1 MPAVTMKKLLPAC
14 LAVALFQAF
23 SSHAAAPPKEP
34 ILRLAPV
41 MHTASI
47 KGMSIDQGG
56 RFLATASNDK
66 TVKIWEYENGS
77 LRLLRTLRPPIGKE
91 DEGKIY
97 AVAVSP
103 DGTTVAFG
111 GWTGFDWEGQ
121 ACIYLF
127 NLRTGSMK
135 GRITSLPSF
144 VNHLSFS
151 PDGRFLA
158 VNLQQNFGI
167 RLYRTTDYTEA
178 GRDADY
184 GDQSYGHTFLYSS
197 DGRLKLATTSYDGN
211 IRLYEVGSGATPLR
225 LIAKIKAPGGSKP
238 HDIAASR
245 TGRVAVGYEDTSNV
259 SVLSGDGLAHHTT
272 ANTSGINNGNFS
284 SVAWS
289 SDGQTLYAGGRYWK
303 NNTVPLVVWAS
314 EGRGQRSE
322 VDIGT
327 TDTIMSIVPLS
338 GNTVLVAS
346 AEPAIALVTGMQGQ
360 LIKKPEMADFR
371 DVHQG
376 FMLSQNGAKVG
387 FGYQQFGKSFAAFD
401 IETRSLVSDSTASN
415 LKAPVLSDSLLSVT
429 EWDDTTS
436 PKLNGV
442 PLKLEQYE
450 TSLSLAVAT
459 NASWFALGAQW
470 HLYTFNRDGSQKWKV
485 SAPGDVMGVNIS
497 GDGSVVVAAYGD
509 GTIRWHRS
517 SDGREL
523 LAFYPH
529 PDRKRWVLWTPGGYY
544 DASPGAEE
552 LIGWHVNNGADQA
565 ADFFPASRFRDRFY
579 RPDIIARVLTTL
591 DESEAVKYTN
601 QGSDRKQQES
611 AVQDILPP
619 VVTIVSPVEGAI
631 VSVTEV
637 PVKFTV
643 RAPSGEPVT
652 GIKAFVGGRPVS
664 TERGVRFMPKVGEQ
678 KEIAVTIPQEDSDIS
693 IIAENRFAASEPATV
708 RVKWAGIKKR
718 AEKRAEFA
726 IKPRLYVL
734 AVGVSKYQDT
744 NLTLGLAAKD
754 ARDFANAMSRQKGG
768 LYRDVVVK
776 ILTDEKAT
784 KDEILDGLDWIQK
797 ETTSKDVAMVF
808 FSGHG
813 VNDPGGVYYYLP
825 VNVDI
830 GKVKRTGVMFADIKN
845 TVNSLAGKALFFID
859 TCHAGSVMGTRRG
872 QADITAVVNE
882 LSSAENGVVVFASST
897 GNQYS
902 LEDASWGNGAFTKAL
917 VEGINGKADYTG
929 SGKVSVNMLDL
940 YLSERVK
947 EITKG
952 RQTPTTTKPQ
962 TVPDFPV
969 AMKR

>member
-1 MPAVTMKKLLPAC
+1 MFAETMKKFLPA
-14 LAVALFQAF
+14 LIFFTLLHAF
-23 SSHAAAPPKEP
+23 SSRAAAPLKEP
-34 ILRLAPV
+34 ILRLDPV
-41 MHTASI
+41 MHTTII
-47 KGMSIDQGG
+47 KGMSIDQSG

-77 LRLLRTLRPPIGKE
+77 LRFLRTLRPPIGKE
-91 DEGKIY
+91 NEGKIY

-103 DGTTVAFG
+103 DGTIVAFG

-121 ACIYLF
+121 ACVYLF
-127 NLRTGSMK
+127 NLRTGSIK
-135 GRITSLPSF
+135 GRITGLPSF

-151 PDGRFLA
+151 QDGRFLV

-167 RLYRTTDYTEA
+167 RLFRTADFAEA

-184 GDQSYGHTFLYSS
+184 GDQSYGNTFFYSAE
-197 DGRLKLATTSYDGN
+197 GRLRLATTSYDGK
-211 IRLYEVGSGATPLR
+211 IRLYEVGTGPAPLR
-225 LIAKIKAPGGSKP
+225 LIVKVKAPGGNKP
-238 HDIAASR
+238 HGIAASR

-259 SVLSGDGLAHHTT
+259 SILSGDSLARQSS
-272 ANTSGINNGNFS
+272 ANTSGITNGNFS

-303 NNTVPLVVWAS
+303 NNTVPLAVWAS

-322 VDIGT
+322 VDIGA

-338 GNTVLVAS
+338 SGTVLAAS
-346 AEPAIALVTGMQGQ
+346 AEPAIALLTGTQGR
-360 LIKKPEMADFR
+360 LIKKPERADFR
-371 DVHQG
+371 DIHQG
-376 FMLSQNGAKVG
+376 FTLSQSGAKVG
-387 FGYQQFGKSFAAFD
+387 FGYQQFGKSSAAFD
-401 IETRSLVSDSTASN
+401 LETRTLVSNGTGSV
-415 LKAPVLSDSLLSVT
+415 LRAPVLPDSQLNIT
-429 EWDDTTS
+429 EWDDSTS

-442 PLKLEQYE
+442 PLKLDQYE
-450 TSLSLAVAT
+450 ASLSLAVAP
-459 NASWFALGAQW
+459 NASWFSLGAQW
-470 HLYTFNRDGSQKWKV
+470 HLYAFNRDGSQKWKV
-485 SAPGDVMGVNIS
+485 AAPGDVMGVNIS
-497 GDGSVVVAAYGD
+497 GDGSVVAAAYGD

-523 LAFYPH
+523 LALYPH

-579 RPDIIARVLTTL
+579 RPDIIARVLTAL
-591 DESEAVKYTN
+591 DESEAVRLAN
-601 QGSDRKQQES
+601 QGSDRKRQES
-611 AVQDILPP
+611 PVQDILPP
-619 VVTIVSPVEGAI
+619 VVTIVSPIEGAL
-631 VSVTEV
+631 VSSTEV

-643 RAPSGEPVT
+643 RVPSGEPVT

-664 TERGVRFMPKVGEQ
+664 TARNVRFLPNVGEQ
-678 KEIAVTIPQEDSDIS
+678 KEIKVAIPEEDSDIS
-693 IIAENRFAASEPATV
+693 IIAENRFASSEPAAV
-708 RVKWAGIKKR
+708 RIKWAGTK
-718 AEKRAEFA
+718 KRAEFA
-726 IKPRLYVL
+726 IKPKLYVL

-744 NLTLGLAAKD
+744 SLTLGLAAKD

-768 LYRDVVVK
+768 LYRDVVVR

-797 ETTSKDVAMVF
+797 ETTSKDVAVVF

-813 VNDPGGVYYYLP
+813 VNDQSGVYYYLP

-830 GKVKRTGVMFADIKN
+830 EKVKRTGVMFADIKN

-859 TCHAGSVMGTRRG
+859 TCHAGNVMGKRRG

-882 LSSAENGVVVFASST
+882 LSSAENGVVVFASTT

-969 AMKR
+969 AMRR